1 MRMNIGLIMIDKLF
15 DILDTHPTKVLV
27 VYSVALLLIG
37 ALLGHY
43 GV

>member
-1 MRMNIGLIMIDKLF
+1 MIDRLF
-15 DILDTHPTKVLV
+15 DILDTHPTTVFV

>member
-1 MRMNIGLIMIDKLF
+1 MIDKLL

>member
-1 MRMNIGLIMIDKLF
+1 MIDKLL
-15 DILDTHPTKVLV
+15 DTLDTHPRTVFV
-27 VYSVALLLIG
+27 AYSVALLLIG

>member
-1 MRMNIGLIMIDKLF
+1 MIDKLF
-15 DILDTHPTKVLV
+15 DILDTHPMTVFV

-43 GV
+43 VV

>member
-1 MRMNIGLIMIDKLF
+1 MIDRLF
-15 DILDTHPTKVLV
+15 DILDTHPMTVFV

-43 GV
+43 RV

>member
-1 MRMNIGLIMIDKLF
+1 MIDRLF
-15 DILDTHPTKVLV
+15 DILDTHPMTAFV